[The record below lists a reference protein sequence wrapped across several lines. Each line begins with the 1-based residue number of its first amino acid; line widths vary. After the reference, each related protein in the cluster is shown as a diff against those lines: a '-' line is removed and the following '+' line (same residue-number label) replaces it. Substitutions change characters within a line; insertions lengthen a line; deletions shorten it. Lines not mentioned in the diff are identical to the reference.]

1 MMLLHWARLFAVA
14 LAVMLTACGAMPERL
29 AGQVPDADVK
39 IVAAPVSPEV
49 QREFDQGIQ
58 SMQGQNWADALVVME
73 SLWEKYPWL
82 SGPAL
87 NAALICQQLGQLEEA
102 EQWYMRA
109 IESNGDNLEARNEY
123 AIFLRTGGRYRE
135 AQEQYRNALAL
146 FADYPETHYN
156 LGILYDLYL
165 GEKDLAL
172 QHFSRYQQLTG
183 EEDRKVAGWIADLQ
197 RQLDMLA
204 RAPGAA
210 T

>member
-1 MMLLHWARLFAVA
+1 MLLHWARL
-14 LAVMLTACGAMPERL
+14 LAPSILLLLSACGALPERL
-29 AGQVPDADVK
+29 SEQGLDADVR
-39 IVAAPVSPEV
+39 IVAAPVSPEI
-49 QREFDQGIQ
+49 QREFEQGVLAMEEQ
-58 SMQGQNWADALVVME
+58 RWADALPVME
-73 SLWEKYPWL
+73 SLWESYPWL

-87 NAALICQQLGQLEEA
+87 NAALIYQQQGRLEQA

-109 IESNGDNLEARNEY
+109 IESNQENLEARNEY
-123 AIFLRTGGRYRE
+123 AVFLRTCGRFRDAE
-135 AQEQYRNALAL
+135 VQYRDALARSTEH
-146 FADYPETHYN
+146 PETHYN
-156 LGILYDLYL
+156 IGILYDLYL

-172 QHFSRYQQLTG
+172 QHFNRYQQLTG